1 MSIPRFITIIL
12 LLIIVLTGVGYLIA
26 QRYGYEPLA
35 VVVAI
40 SLSGLLTMV
49 AYTLSYKGL
58 DKKETTTFVAYLLT
72 GMFAKMLV
80 GILTVILIALE
91 YKEIVSEYVVSFF
104 LAYFIFTAFEVYGL
118 MRKLR
123 AKI

>member
-58 DKKETTTFVAYLLT
+58 DKKEPTTFVAYLLT